1 MSHSWRVAA
10 RGDSDPP
17 PTHRSPR
24 SQSRR
29 ARSLVPSPHRPTE
42 IVVEDVAMLAVNRR
56 KDRTGPPF
64 RANDWR
70 RQVVA
75 SEPAGVRAF
84 ERVDLHLSSDGATE
98 EQERIQRNP

>member
-29 ARSLVPSPHRPTE
+29 ARSLVPSPPRPTK

-75 SEPAGVRAF
+75 SEPAGIRAF
-84 ERVDLHLSSDGATE
+84 ERVDLHRSE
-98 EQERIQRNP
+98 EHTSELQSL